1 MRRIAARQPLLL
13 AAMVCL
19 AMSLVGG
26 EALAQEGGEARG
38 AGGEARG
45 AGGEARGAGGE
56 ARGAGGEEARDVGA
70 RGEAG
75 APDGGAITATAA
87 KSRGRDVRR
96 LQRKLGI
103 TADGVFGPQTKRAVR
118 RFQRRHGLTADGIVG
133 PVTRQ
138 ALGLGSGPVLKRGR
152 VGGGRRSARR
162 AVRRTSSRGGGGVRT
177 LQRALGLTA
186 DGVFGPAT
194 EAAVKSFQRRHGL
207 AADGVVGP
215 LTRRAIGL
223 GPGETLKREGGDGG
237 GGDVPAAGPGAL
249 GRLISA
255 ANRIHEF
262 PYKFGGGHR
271 TFDDT
276 GYDCSGSISYALH
289 AAGLLKYALD
299 SSGFMSYGEPGP
311 GRHVTIYAN
320 PGHAYMVVDG
330 RRYDTSALRESGSRW
345 TSKPRSPSGFVVRHP
360 PGL

>member
-1 MRRIAARQPLLL
+1 MRRIAARQPLVL
-13 AAMVCL
+13 AAL
-19 AMSLVGG
+19 ACFAMPFAGGG
-26 EALAQEGGEARG
+26 EAFAQQGDGERAS
-38 AGGEARG
+38 AS
-45 AGGEARGAGGE
+45 
-56 ARGAGGEEARDVGA
+56 V
-70 RGEAG
+70 
-75 APDGGAITATAA
+75 TASAS

-103 TADGVFGPQTKRAVR
+103 PADGVYGPQTKRAVR

-152 VGGGRRSARR
+152 AGSRRVGSRRSGSR
-162 AVRRTSSRGGGGVRT
+162 SSRRSSRRQGGGGVRA

-215 LTRRAIGL
+215 MTRRALGL
-223 GPGETLKREGGDGG
+223 GSGETLKREGDDGG

-255 ANRIHEF
+255 ANRIHDF

-276 GYDCSGSISYALH
+276 GYDCSGSISYALR

-299 SSGFMSYGEPGP
+299 SSAFMSYGEPGP

-320 PGHAYMVVDG
+320 PGHAFMVVDG
-330 RRYDTSALRESGSRW
+330 RRFDTSALRETGSRW
-345 TSKPRSPSGFVVRHP
+345 TSEPRSPSGFVARHP

>member
-1 MRRIAARQPLLL
+1 MRRIAARQPLVL
-13 AAMVCL
+13 AAL
-19 AMSLVGG
+19 ACFAMPF
-26 EALAQEGGEARG
+26 
-38 AGGEARG
+38 AGGEAFAQQGGGAGAHAAAAG
-45 AGGEARGAGGE
+45 AGGPQA
-56 ARGAGGEEARDVGA
+56 
-70 RGEAG
+70 AG
-75 APDGGAITATAA
+75 ASRSITASAS

-103 TADGVFGPQTKRAVR
+103 PADGVFGPQTKRAVR

-152 VGGGRRSARR
+152 VGARPPARRSGRRASRR
-162 AVRRTSSRGGGGVRT
+162 QGGGGVRA

-215 LTRRAIGL
+215 MTRRALGL
-223 GPGETLKREGGDGG
+223 GAGETLKREDGGGG

-255 ANRIHEF
+255 ANRIHDF

-289 AAGLLKYALD
+289 AAGLLEYALD

-320 PGHAYMVVDG
+320 PNHAYMVVDG

>member
-1 MRRIAARQPLLL
+1 MPRIAARQPIVL
-13 AAMVCL
+13 AAL
-19 AMSLVGG
+19 ACFAMPMAGG
-26 EALAQEGGEARG
+26 GDALAQQG
-38 AGGEARG
+38 AGERASSGS
-45 AGGEARGAGGE
+45 
-56 ARGAGGEEARDVGA
+56 V
-70 RGEAG
+70 
-75 APDGGAITATAA
+75 TASAS

-96 LQRKLGI
+96 LQRRLGI
-103 TADGVFGPQTKRAVR
+103 PADGVFGPQTKRAVR

-138 ALGLGSGPVLKRGR
+138 ALGLGAGPVLKRGR
-152 VGGGRRSARR
+152 VGTRRPARRSGRRASRR
-162 AVRRTSSRGGGGVRT
+162 RGGGGVRA
-177 LQRALGLTA
+177 LQRALGITA

-215 LTRRAIGL
+215 MTRRALGL

-255 ANRIHEF
+255 ANRIHDF
-262 PYKFGGGHR
+262 PYKYGGGHR

-276 GYDCSGSISYALH
+276 GYDCSGSISYALR
-289 AAGLLKYALD
+289 AAGLLRYALD

-311 GRHVTIYAN
+311 GRRVTIYAN
-320 PGHAYMVVDG
+320 PNHAYMVVDG
-330 RRYDTSALRESGSRW
+330 RRYDTSALRETGSRW

>member
-1 MRRIAARQPLLL
+1 MRRIAARQPLVL
-13 AAMVCL
+13 AAL
-19 AMSLVGG
+19 ACFAMPFAGGG
-26 EALAQEGGEARG
+26 EALAQQGEGERASSGSVVAS
-38 AGGEARG
+38 
-45 AGGEARGAGGE
+45 
-56 ARGAGGEEARDVGA
+56 
-70 RGEAG
+70 
-75 APDGGAITATAA
+75 AA

-103 TADGVFGPQTKRAVR
+103 PADGVFGPQTKRAVR

-152 VGGGRRSARR
+152 VGSRRVGSRRSGRRSSRR
-162 AVRRTSSRGGGGVRT
+162 SSRRQGGGGVRA
-177 LQRALGLTA
+177 LQRALGITA

-207 AADGVVGP
+207 VADGVVGP
-215 LTRRAIGL
+215 VTRRALGL
-223 GPGETLKREGGDGG
+223 GSGETLKREGDDGG
-237 GGDVPAAGPGAL
+237 GDDPAAGPGAL

-255 ANRIHEF
+255 ANRIADM

-320 PGHAYMVVDG
+320 PNHAYMVVDG
-330 RRYDTSALRESGSRW
+330 RRYDTSALKETGSRW
-345 TSKPRSPSGFVVRHP
+345 TSEPRSPSGFVARHP

>member
-1 MRRIAARQPLLL
+1 MRRIAARQPFLL
-13 AAMVCL
+13 AAFLGV
-19 AMSLVGG
+19 AMLP
-26 EALAQEGGEARG
+26 
-38 AGGEARG
+38 AGGEAFAQQG
-45 AGGEARGAGGE
+45 DGERA
-56 ARGAGGEEARDVGA
+56 
-70 RGEAG
+70 AG
-75 APDGGAITATAA
+75 ASVTASAA
-87 KSRGRDVRR
+87 KSRGRDVRQ
-96 LQRKLGI
+96 LQRRLGI
-103 TADGVFGPQTKRAVR
+103 PADGVFGPQTKRAVR

-152 VGGGRRSARR
+152 SSGGGRRSARR
-162 AVRRTSSRGGGGVRT
+162 AVRRTSSRGGGGVRA

-207 AADGVVGP
+207 TADGVVGP
-215 LTRRAIGL
+215 MTRRALGL
-223 GPGETLKREGGDGG
+223 GSGGTLKREDDRSG
-237 GGDVPAAGPGAL
+237 GGDHPDAGPGAL
-249 GRLISA
+249 GRLTTA
-255 ANRIHEF
+255 ANRIADF

-289 AAGLLKYALD
+289 AAGLLKFALD

-311 GRHVTIYAN
+311 GRHVTIYAHG
-320 PGHAYMVVDG
+320 GHAFMVVNG
-330 RRYDTSALRESGSRW
+330 RRYDTSALRETGSRW
-345 TSKPRSPSGFVVRHP
+345 TSEPRSTAGFVARHP

>member
-1 MRRIAARQPLLL
+1 MRRIAAPQPLVL
-13 AAMVCL
+13 AAL
-19 AMSLVGG
+19 ACFAMPLAGGG
-26 EALAQEGGEARG
+26 EAFAQQGEGDRASSGS
-38 AGGEARG
+38 
-45 AGGEARGAGGE
+45 
-56 ARGAGGEEARDVGA
+56 V
-70 RGEAG
+70 
-75 APDGGAITATAA
+75 TASAS

-103 TADGVFGPQTKRAVR
+103 PADGVFGSQTKRAVR

-138 ALGLGSGPVLKRGR
+138 ALGLGPGPVLKRGR
-152 VGGGRRSARR
+152 VGARRPARRSGRRASRR
-162 AVRRTSSRGGGGVRT
+162 QGGGGVRA

-207 AADGVVGP
+207 VADGVVGP
-215 LTRRAIGL
+215 MTRRALGL
-223 GPGETLKREGGDGG
+223 GAGETLKREGGGG
-237 GGDVPAAGPGAL
+237 GGDDPPAGPGAL

-255 ANRIHEF
+255 ANRIADM

-271 TFDDT
+271 RFDDT

-289 AAGLLKYALD
+289 AAGLLKHALD

-320 PGHAYMVVDG
+320 PNHAFMVVDG
-330 RRYDTSALRESGSRW
+330 RRYDTSALRETGSRW
-345 TSKPRSPSGFVVRHP
+345 TSEPRSPRGFVVRHP